1 MNRRGFVFGLC
12 APWALVLVACGGESS
27 GTPYQGSPNPGLTPT
42 DGAAADGSEDSSVG
56 TTEGDG
62 AAGATGDGGS
72 SGADGASDATTA
84 CNTLVDTAPTVTTE
98 DVASPPPVLTGGTIA
113 DGTYFLT
120 ALTVYTGDG
129 GAAGASNGNSTT
141 IEVDGT
147 TIQLAM
153 VGNSTATEMVTTSGS
168 SFTDMRTCPAPATR
182 EGTYSATATTLTVQF
197 QNGTADGG
205 VNTIQETFT
214 LQQ

>member
-1 MNRRGFVFGLC
+1 MNPNVLLAFLLPPAFVLG
-12 APWALVLVACGGESS
+12 ACGGSS
-27 GTPYQGSPNPGLTPT
+27 SPAKGTPGIDATDGGSETDATGGSVT
-42 DGAAADGSEDSSVG
+42 DGASTDVTVSSE
-56 TTEGDG
+56 
-62 AAGATGDGGS
+62 AGS
-72 SGADGASDATTA
+72 SGGASGDGASDGSVV
-84 CNTLVDTAPTVTTE
+84 CNTLVNGAPTKDTQE
-98 DVASPPPVLTGGTIA
+98 VASPAPVLTGGTIA

-120 ALTVYTGDG
+120 DLTEYTGDAGMSGTG
-129 GAAGASNGNSTT
+129 GSNSTT